1 MDTVGLGLTSTLI
14 IVELEHELALVPDT
28 VYEVATL
35 GETTTSELV
44 APVFQEYVDAPEAVK
59 VAELPTQI
67 AVGDETMDTVG
78 LGLTITLTVAKL
90 EHELALIPDT
100 V

>member
-1 MDTVGLGLTSTLI
+1 M
-14 IVELEHELALVPDT
+14 
-28 VYEVATL
+28 
-35 GETTTSELV
+35 
-44 APVFQEYVDAPEAVK
+44 FQEYVEAPLAIK

-78 LGLTITLTVAKL
+78 LGLTSTLTTVEL
-90 EHELALIPDT
+90 EHELALVPDT